1 MPKKKR
7 SFKEE
12 IAHTLRESVFLNN
25 IVKLK
30 IEEYLMTISVAHFI
44 ATISGVVLTLSLGK
58 MVLPSF
64 AGEEPLVKFGIVCI
78 VAASLVT
85 IILTL
90 FTVEPAFKKD
100 RDTNTFDY
108 GTKLD
113 EISTKQYI
121 DTIHKNLESKKNMV
135 ESYGHELHKLDKII
149 LRRFKIIKS
158 AISMFIFGIFIG
170 GMSII
175 ISTLV

>member
-1 MPKKKR
+1 M
-7 SFKEE
+7 
-12 IAHTLRESVFLNN
+12 RESVFLNN

-30 IEEYLMTISVAHFI
+30 IEEYLMTLSVAHFI

-58 MVLPSF
+58 MILPSF
-64 AGEEPLVKFGIVCI
+64 AGEEPLVKFGVVCI

-121 DTIHKNLESKKNMV
+121 QTIYKNLESKK
-135 ESYGHELHKLDKII
+135 IW
-149 LRRFKIIKS
+149 
-158 AISMFIFGIFIG
+158 
-170 GMSII
+170 
-175 ISTLV
+175 